1 MENKYQT
8 EKEINGWFYEHE
20 GQLYNY
26 LAKLFVNK
34 NIIEIG
40 SHQGLS
46 LSYIENTKNTIFGV
60 EPNIK
65 HFKILQENISKF
77 NNKKIKIFNEPSL
90 HVCKKF
96 PNEFFN
102 MVFIDANHDFNF
114 VKNDIVFWTKKLKK
128 YSILAGHDYIY
139 SFMGVVNAVN
149 QIVKKENITV
159 VGRIWYTFWDGEK
172 YCKLTEE
179 IKNKFLI
186 KFFKLN

>member
-1 MENKYQT
+1 MYFEYQT
-8 EKEINGWFYEHE
+8 EKDINGWFYEKE
-20 GQLYNY
+20 GQFYNY
-26 LAKLFVNK
+26 LANLFVDK

-40 SHQGLS
+40 SYHGLS
-46 LSYIENTKNTIFGV
+46 LSYIESTKNTIFAV
-60 EPNIK
+60 EPTE

-77 NNKKIKIFNEPSL
+77 NNKKIKIFNEPSMD
-90 HVCKKF
+90 VCEKF
-96 PNEFFN
+96 PNEFFS
-102 MVFIDANHDFNF
+102 MVFIDANHKFDF
-114 VKNDIVFWTKKLKK
+114 VKNDIIFWTKKLKK
-128 YSILAGHDYIY
+128 YSILAGHDYDDFWI
-139 SFMGVVNAVN
+139 GVRDAVN